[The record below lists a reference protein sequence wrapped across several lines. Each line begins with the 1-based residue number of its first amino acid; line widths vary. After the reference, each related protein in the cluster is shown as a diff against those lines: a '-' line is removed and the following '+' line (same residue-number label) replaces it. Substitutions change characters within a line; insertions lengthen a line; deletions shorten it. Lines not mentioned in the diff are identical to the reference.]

1 MHILKVGKYW
11 VVYVAD
17 RKRPVMQF
25 DSFDRALRA
34 LSIS

>member
-17 RKRPVMQF
+17 QAVMQF
-25 DSFDRALRA
+25 DSFERAA
-34 LSIS
+34 EFIS